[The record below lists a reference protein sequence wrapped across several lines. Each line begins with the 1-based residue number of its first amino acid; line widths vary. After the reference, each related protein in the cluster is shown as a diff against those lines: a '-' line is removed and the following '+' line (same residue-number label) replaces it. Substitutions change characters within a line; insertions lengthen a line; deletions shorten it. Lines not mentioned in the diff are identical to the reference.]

1 MREFFNITYMK
12 IKHFRAII
20 ISAALISC
28 SAQNREICGSWESIL
43 IENRSSLFAK
53 TLPSSVKGEVM
64 LTISEDKKFTWINNT
79 EKLNLAGKYRS
90 EGDKIYFSIDG
101 ETKPLA
107 VKFKLRDDKL
117 IITTD
122 DEFTFTFTK
131 RY

>member
-1 MREFFNITYMK
+1 MK
-12 IKHFRAII
+12 YFSALIII
-20 ISAALISC
+20 ISAALFSC
-28 SAQNREICGSWESIL
+28 SAQNREICGSWESVL

-53 TLPSSVKGEVM
+53 TLPSSAKGEVM

-79 EKLNLAGKYRS
+79 EKLNLTGKYRS

-101 ETKPLA
+101 ETNPLA